1 MRLGVLLV
9 RAAPLKRALA
19 AAAEGAVAAL
29 LNRLRVAARAEHDRI
44 CETFSA
50 MAAQLTK
57 ARRFLRVFAPPLPC
71 CLPGCKTHGHTPPS
85 VRLHRLCAR
94 CPCMAAGF

>member
-1 MRLGVLLV
+1 MFLV

-44 CETFSA
+44 CATFSA

-57 ARRFLRVFAPPLPC
+57 ARRFCIRVISNLRFCPICAL
-71 CLPGCKTHGHTPPS
+71 
-85 VRLHRLCAR
+85 LHAWK
-94 CPCMAAGF
+94 